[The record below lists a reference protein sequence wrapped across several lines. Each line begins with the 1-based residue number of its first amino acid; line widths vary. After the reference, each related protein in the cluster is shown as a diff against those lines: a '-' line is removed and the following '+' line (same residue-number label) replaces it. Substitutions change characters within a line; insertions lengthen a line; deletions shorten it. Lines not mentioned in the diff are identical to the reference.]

1 MSKKAVQIT
10 CGIIA
15 GIMVVTF
22 VAGAISL
29 F

>member
-1 MSKKAVQIT
+1 MSKKVVQIT
-10 CGIIA
+10 CLAIA
-15 GIMVVTF
+15 GIMVMTF

>member
-10 CGIIA
+10 CLAIA
-15 GIMVVTF
+15 GIMIITF